1 MKIDGKEYFW
11 HTGTF
16 NKAHA
21 YAIKKLRKKKGNA
34 VRIRTRKARWGPHKG
49 RNIYDIYI
57 R

>member
-34 VRIRTRKARWGPHKG
+34 VRIRTKKARWGPHKG